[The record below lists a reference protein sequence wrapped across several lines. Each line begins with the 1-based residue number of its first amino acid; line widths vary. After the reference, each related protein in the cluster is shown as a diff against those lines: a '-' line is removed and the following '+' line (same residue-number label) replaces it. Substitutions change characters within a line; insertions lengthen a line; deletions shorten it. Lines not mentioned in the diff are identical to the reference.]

1 MISDRR
7 RFGDRGEDA
16 LVLAVAAAA
25 RAGVDLVQ
33 VRERDLDGRAL
44 VRLVSRCVE
53 AARGTRTRVLVN
65 DRIDVALA
73 AGASG
78 VHLRGD
84 SVPAPRVRA
93 ITPPAFVIG
102 RSVHSV
108 DESRR
113 VTEDGGLD
121 YLMFGT
127 VFATS
132 SKPGVEAAGVATLHE
147 VSAGTPLPVLA
158 VGGITEATACD
169 LQRTGA
175 AGIAAIGLFA
185 DTALADMAAMIARV
199 ARAFEGNG

>member
-7 RFGDRGEDA
+7 RFGNHGEDA
-16 LVLAVAAAA
+16 LVLAVGAAA

-73 AGASG
+73 AGAGG

-84 SVPAPRVRA
+84 SVPASRVRA
-93 ITPPAFVIG
+93 MTPPAFVIG

-113 VTEDGGLD
+113 ATEDGGLD

-132 SKPGVEAAGVATLHE
+132 SKPGVEAAGVASLRE

-185 DTALADMAAMIARV
+185 DAALADMAATIARV

>member
-25 RAGVDLVQ
+25 RAGVGLVQ
-33 VRERDLDGRAL
+33 VRGRALDGRAL

-113 VTEDGGLD
+113 VADEGGLD

-127 VFATS
+127 DRKSTRLNSSHLGSSYAVFC
-132 SKPGVEAAGVATLHE
+132 L
-147 VSAGTPLPVLA
+147 
-158 VGGITEATACD
+158 
-169 LQRTGA
+169 
-175 AGIAAIGLFA
+175 
-185 DTALADMAAMIARV
+185 
-199 ARAFEGNG
+199 